1 MQQAPLRSVGKPLIY
16 GQIAGEHNAHQM
28 TVVQDLL
35 RFKGAVEISSEMQ
48 EPTALHTNLAADET
62 DSFVGIPVLTSSA
75 PSAHFR
81 LTPIPPP
88 RSIHLFAMSL
98 STHTSNHARQSRKHN
113 TGRTCTRREGK
124 P

>member
-16 GQIAGEHNAHQM
+16 GQVTGEHNAHQM
-28 TVVQDLL
+28 TFVQDLL

-75 PSAHFR
+75 PSTYFR
-81 LTPIPPP
+81 LSPIPPSP
-88 RSIHLFAMSL
+88 LDPSVS
-98 STHTSNHARQSRKHN
+98 Q
-113 TGRTCTRREGK
+113 
-124 P
+124 